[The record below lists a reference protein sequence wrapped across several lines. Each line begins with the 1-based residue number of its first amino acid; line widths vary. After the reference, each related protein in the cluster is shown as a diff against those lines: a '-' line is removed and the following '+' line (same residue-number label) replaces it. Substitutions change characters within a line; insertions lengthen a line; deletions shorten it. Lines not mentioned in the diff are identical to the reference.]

1 MPNVY
6 LLLYIRTDMVCAD
19 LLVAATLG
27 FSSFFLAL
35 AVTCLLAVSSGFL
48 AFSSCFL
55 AVSSGLRALA
65 VTCLLA
71 VTSGLL
77 AVLSSF
83 LALVVACFLAV
94 LSRNIL
100 HILL

>member
-1 MPNVY
+1 MINVY

-27 FSSFFLAL
+27 FSSLFLAFLVTCLLAFSSSFLAFSSSLLAL
-35 AVTCLLAVSSGFL
+35 AVT
-48 AFSSCFL
+48 CFL
-55 AVSSGLRALA
+55 AVSSG
-65 VTCLLA
+65 
-71 VTSGLL
+71 
-77 AVLSSF
+77 
-83 LALVVACFLAV
+83 FLAV

>member
-1 MPNVY
+1 MTNVY

-48 AFSSCFL
+48 AFSS
-55 AVSSGLRALA
+55 
-65 VTCLLA
+65 
-71 VTSGLL
+71 GLL

-94 LSRNIL
+94 LSWNSL

>member
-1 MPNVY
+1 MTNVY
-6 LLLYIRTDMVCAD
+6 LLLYIRTNMVCAD

-27 FSSFFLAL
+27 FSSLFLAFL
-35 AVTCLLAVSSGFL
+35 VTCLL

-55 AVSSGLRALA
+55 AFS
-65 VTCLLA
+65 
-71 VTSGLL
+71 SGLL
-77 AVLSSF
+77 A
-83 LALVVACFLAV
+83 LAVACFLAV

>member
-1 MPNVY
+1 MTNVY

-27 FSSFFLAL
+27 FSSLFLAFLVTCLLAFSSGLLAL
-35 AVTCLLAVSSGFL
+35 AVTCLLAFSSG
-48 AFSSCFL
+48 
-55 AVSSGLRALA
+55 
-65 VTCLLA
+65 
-71 VTSGLL
+71 
-77 AVLSSF
+77 F

>member
-1 MPNVY
+1 MTNVY

-27 FSSFFLAL
+27 FSSLFLAFL
-35 AVTCLLAVSSGFL
+35 VTCLLAFSSG
-48 AFSSCFL
+48 
-55 AVSSGLRALA
+55 
-65 VTCLLA
+65 
-71 VTSGLL
+71 
-77 AVLSSF
+77 F

>member
-1 MPNVY
+1 MTNVY

-27 FSSFFLAL
+27 FSSLFLAFL
-35 AVTCLLAVSSGFL
+35 VTCLLAVSSGFL
-48 AFSSCFL
+48 AFSS
-55 AVSSGLRALA
+55 
-65 VTCLLA
+65 
-71 VTSGLL
+71 
-77 AVLSSF
+77 SF
-83 LALVVACFLAV
+83 LALVVACFLAF

>member
-1 MPNVY
+1 MTNVY

-27 FSSFFLAL
+27 IFSFFLAL
-35 AVTCLLAVSSGFL
+35 AVTCLLA
-48 AFSSCFL
+48 FSSCFL
-55 AVSSGLRALA
+55 AFSSGLLALA
-65 VTCLLA
+65 VTCFFA

-77 AVLSSF
+77 AVLSIF

>member
-1 MPNVY
+1 MTNVY

-55 AVSSGLRALA
+55 AVSSGL
-65 VTCLLA
+65 
-71 VTSGLL
+71 L

-83 LALVVACFLAV
+83 LALVVTCLLAV